1 MTTEWIAQMAPMLV
15 LAGVMVAWLAQVS
28 WTARGYGFLPDM
40 AFGMGGSAVAGTLL
54 WAAISASAGMLAMF
68 AIGGVGAVL
77 AIAAQRAAWRSA
89 PVRP

>member
-15 LAGVMVAWLAQVS
+15 LAGVTVAWLAQLS

-40 AFGMGGSAVAGTLL
+40 ALGLAGSAVAGTLI
-54 WAAISASAGMLAMF
+54 WAATSADAGMLAML

-77 AIAAQRAAWRSA
+77 AIVAQRGLGRSA